1 MADGGHGLVLMMMMT
16 KPCSRSGVGF
26 QEEKGIAVCGLVA
39 ANDWISNRW
48 FWKMLTME
56 DICYLEHHGGEL
68 VVVQDKRLQL
78 ECRR

>member
-1 MADGGHGLVLMMMMT
+1 MADGGYGLVLMMMMMMT

-26 QEEKGIAVCGLVA
+26 QEEKGIAVCGSVA
-39 ANDWISNRW
+39 ANDWISNR
-48 FWKMLTME
+48 WKMLTME

-78 ECRR
+78 KCRR

>member
-1 MADGGHGLVLMMMMT
+1 MADGGHGLVLMMMMMMT

-26 QEEKGIAVCGLVA
+26 QGEKGIAVCDSVA
-39 ANDWISNRW
+39 ANDWISNR
-48 FWKMLTME
+48 WKMLTME

-78 ECRR
+78 KCRR